1 MNAAM
6 EAITV
11 TKMQTAPTLLA
22 PTAVLAKKGS
32 LEMDVHVCVD
42 AIKIVSRHPTTKLDG
57 RNYLVDY
64 RYR

>member
-6 EAITV
+6 KAITV
-11 TKMQTAPTLLA
+11 TKMRPAPTLLA

-42 AIKIVSRHPTTKLDG
+42 AIKIVSRHPTT
-57 RNYLVDY
+57 
-64 RYR
+64 